1 VKGTAEGAAQRTLS
15 EPRLLLAFS
24 IGALIGLSGAAH
36 LTALHNLIAGHYSTA
51 TLASQASDTVGH

>member
-1 VKGTAEGAAQRTLS
+1 LGAAQRTLS

-24 IGALIGLSGAAH
+24 IGALIGLPGAAY

-51 TLASQASDTVGH
+51 TLASQAGDTVGH